1 MQRVLAVTSL
11 TWKAAFRYR
20 LFWVLSALLLATVIG
35 LPLLIKDD
43 GSARGFT
50 QILLTY
56 TLGTISALLGL
67 STLWISCGTLARDI
81 EECQMQV
88 VAVKPIARWQ
98 IWLGKWL
105 GLMSINAVL
114 LVMAGTCV
122 YGLMMFRASRLA
134 PEVQTTL
141 RNEVLVARG
150 SAKEEDRTPTINAET
165 DAALKERLEK
175 FPVDRVDWKTVR
187 KEIYTRTKAAY
198 EIVPPGYVREW
209 NVDMRS
215 VKELIRDKPLQ
226 LRIRF
231 NTSDGSTLGTF
242 GGLFQVG
249 NPATQ
254 QVWRSER
261 MSLAP
266 ETFHEFE
273 IPANLVDAEGKLIV
287 NFVNPNEISLIFPLE
302 EGFEVLYHEGSFGPN
317 FARGVGV
324 IFCWMAVL
332 TTLGLCAS
340 SFLSFPVAAFVTL
353 ALLSITF
360 SSGTMANAVSQ
371 GTIADYNAE
380 KGSQGYTPLDEVV
393 IPAFKTALTVINLAK
408 DFSPVDSLSTGRMIT
423 WGQFARAFAQMV
435 LLLGGFFAAVGITV
449 FTRRELA
456 TAQGTQ

>member
-1 MQRVLAVTSL
+1 MQRVFAVTWL

-20 LFWVLSALLLATVIG
+20 LFWVLSGLLLLSVIG

-56 TLGTISALLGL
+56 TLSAISALLGL
-67 STLWISCGTLARDI
+67 STLWIACGTLARDI

-114 LVMAGTCV
+114 LLMSGTCV
-122 YGLMMFRASRLA
+122 YALMMYRASRLA

-150 SAKEEDRTPTINAET
+150 SVKEADRTAEINAET
-165 DAALKERLEK
+165 DAALKDRLEK
-175 FPVDRVDWKTVR
+175 FPVDRADWRAVR
-187 KEIYTRTKAAY
+187 KEIYNRIKSVY
-198 EIVPPGYVREW
+198 EVVPPGYAREW
-209 NVDMRS
+209 TVDMSAEREL
-215 VKELIRDKPLQ
+215 VKDRPLQ

-231 NTSDGSTLGTF
+231 NSSDGSTLGTF
-242 GGLFQVG
+242 GGYFQVG
-249 NPATQ
+249 NPTTQ
-254 QVWRSER
+254 RNWRSER

-273 IPANLVDAEGKLIV
+273 IPANLLDDDGKLQV
-287 NFVNPNEISLIFPLE
+287 TFVNPNEVSLIFPLD
-302 EGFEVLYHEGSFGPN
+302 EGFEVLYHQGGFGPN
-317 FARGVGV
+317 FARGIG
-324 IFCWMAVL
+324 IILCWMAVL
-332 TTLGLCAS
+332 TTMGLCAS

-353 ALLSITF
+353 TLLFITL
-360 SSGTMANAVSQ
+360 SSSTMANAVSE

-380 KGSQGYTPLDEVV
+380 RGTKGYTPLDEVV
-393 IPAFKTALTVINLAK
+393 IPVFKAALAVINLAK
-408 DFSPVDSLSTGRMIT
+408 DFSPVDALSTGRLIS
-423 WGQFARAFAQMV
+423 WPQLARAVAQMV
-435 LLLGGFFAAVGITV
+435 LVLSGFFAGVGIV
-449 FTRRELA
+449 IFTRRELA

>member
-1 MQRVLAVTSL
+1 MQRVFAVTSL

-20 LFWVLSALLLATVIG
+20 LFWVLSVLLLATVVG
-35 LPLLIKDD
+35 LPLFIKDD
-43 GSARGFT
+43 GSAQGFT

-56 TLGTISALLGL
+56 TLSTITALLGL

-81 EECQMQV
+81 EDCQMQV

-98 IWLGKWL
+98 IWFGKWL

-114 LVMAGTCV
+114 LAMAGGCV
-122 YGLMMFRASRLA
+122 YTLMMYRASRLA
-134 PEVQTTL
+134 PEVQTAL
-141 RNEVLVARG
+141 RSEVLVARG
-150 SAKEEDRTPTINAET
+150 SAREADRTAAINEEAE
-165 DAALKERLEK
+165 AALKERLEK
-175 FPVDRVDWKTVR
+175 FPVDRVDWKVVR
-187 KEIYTRTKAAY
+187 KEILAKTKASY

-209 NVDMRS
+209 VVDMNS
-215 VKELIRDKPLQ
+215 VKQLIQDKPLQ

-242 GGLFQVG
+242 GGLWQIG
-249 NPATQ
+249 NPTTQ

-273 IPANLVDAEGKLIV
+273 IPANLIDSEGKLIV
-287 NFVNPNEISLIFPLE
+287 SFLNANEVSLIFPLA
-302 EGFEVLYHEGSFGPN
+302 EGFEVLYHQGSFGPN
-317 FARGVGV
+317 FARGVG
-324 IFCWMAVL
+324 IILCWMAVL

-353 ALLSITF
+353 ALLAITF
-360 SSGTMANAVSQ
+360 SSGTMANAVTQ

-380 KGSQGYTPLDEVV
+380 KGGQGYTPLDEVV
-393 IPAFKTALTVINLAK
+393 IPAFKAALAVINLAK

-423 WGQFARAFAQMV
+423 WANLAQAFTQMV
-435 LLLGGFFAAVGITV
+435 LLLGGFFAALGISI